1 MNSNILEFYVK
12 IKDMMSGGLA
22 KIAQNSQNTF
32 TKIKSNIAN
41 ATASTKFMSHSV
53 DELREKLR
61 RVNEVRFGTV
71 MKSEFNQAS
80 RSARQLETQIA
91 RMESRGSRRGGGLLS
106 MAASYIGPLAIAAG
120 LMSFG
125 KGSIGSAMDF
135 GATKKSF
142 EVLTGSKS
150 TGNGLANNLNKLQQ
164 DTILGPEVF
173 KAAQTMMGFGIASKE
188 VEKDIKRLGDISMGN
203 TDRFNQLTLA
213 FSQTRAAGRL
223 MGQDL
228 LQYIN
233 AGFNPLQT
241 MSEHWKEFG
250 FTAQKSVGDLKAAM
264 EKGLIT
270 SDMVSMAIDI
280 ATSKGGKY
288 FDMMN
293 QMATTPYGKLKM
305 LQGQWEALKIKTG
318 EALMP
323 LAEMLMKLATLLIK
337 HKEYIVAI
345 GTAWAAF
352 KIVSTAS
359 MMASSTAATAALG
372 PLGLVAIAVGAIA
385 LAWTQASGARE
396 RYEQFKE
403 NAKNAAFSAET
414 KSISD
419 DVAALQRNGRTL
431 EEAVKEAKTV
441 HMNFTLDEMRKNGM
455 ELQEKTRVYSDLKE
469 RGLEGFI
476 PKELKDRIELL
487 QTAQDNWGAKR
498 DAASAYS
505 ATDIQSGVIPPP
517 DPDKNKP
524 GKSVASSIAGG
535 GPRVININGVK
546 FTDKIEMHVATM
558 GEGID
563 QIESKFEEMFLRI
576 LNSGASVQN

>member
-1 MNSNILEFYVK
+1 
-12 IKDMMSGGLA
+12 MSGGLA
-22 KIAQNSQNTF
+22 KLAQNSQNTF
-32 TKIKSNIAN
+32 TKIKSNIA
-41 ATASTKFMSHSV
+41 TVSSSTKFFSYSI

-80 RSARQLETQIA
+80 RAARQLETQIT
-91 RMESRGSRRGGGLLS
+91 RMENKGSRRGGGLSS
-106 MAASYIGPLAIAAG
+106 MVASYIGPLVVAAG

-125 KGSIGSAMDF
+125 GSSIKSAMDF

-142 EVLTGSKS
+142 EVLTGSKA
-150 TGNGLANNLNKLQQ
+150 TGNDLANNLNKLQQ

-173 KAAQTMMGFGIASKE
+173 KAAQTMMGFGVATKD
-188 VEKDIKRLGDISMGN
+188 VEKNLKQLGDISMGN
-203 TDRFNQLTLA
+203 SDRFNSLTLA

-228 LQYIN
+228 LQYVN

-250 FTAQKSVGDLKAAM
+250 FTAQKSVGDLKTAM

-323 LAEMLMKLATLLIK
+323 LAELLMKAAGFLIE
-337 HKEYIVAI
+337 HTEYVKAAVA
-345 GTAWAAF
+345 AWATYQ
-352 KIVSTAS
+352 IVSK
-359 MMASSTAATAALG
+359 AALLAQSIAAGAALG
-372 PLGLVAIAVGAIA
+372 PIGLIAVAIGAIVLGWQMA
-385 LAWTQASGARE
+385 SAAQENYNKILADNAKSVYDRE
-396 RYEQFKE
+396 KEGIVADIKSLKGRSKLTDAEATKIILDSETNLIATGMRE
-403 NAKNAAFSAET
+403 NAMKLQSATLQYEAAKGRDVHGDLSGMKGRIETLQGVQDNYISQRKALNDLKSTGISAASINGAGGGSANTTDT
-414 KSISD
+414 K
-419 DVAALQRNGRTL
+419 DVAA
-431 EEAVKEAKTV
+431 
-441 HMNFTLDEMRKNGM
+441 
-455 ELQEKTRVYSDLKE
+455 
-469 RGLEGFI
+469 
-476 PKELKDRIELL
+476 
-487 QTAQDNWGAKR
+487 
-498 DAASAYS
+498 
-505 ATDIQSGVIPPP
+505 
-517 DPDKNKP
+517 
-524 GKSVASSIAGG
+524 SITGG

-546 FTDKIEMHVATM
+546 FTDKIEFHVANM
-558 GEGID
+558 IEGT
-563 QIESKFEEMFLRI
+563 QEVERKLEEMFLRI
-576 LNSGASVQN
+576 LNSGASVQ